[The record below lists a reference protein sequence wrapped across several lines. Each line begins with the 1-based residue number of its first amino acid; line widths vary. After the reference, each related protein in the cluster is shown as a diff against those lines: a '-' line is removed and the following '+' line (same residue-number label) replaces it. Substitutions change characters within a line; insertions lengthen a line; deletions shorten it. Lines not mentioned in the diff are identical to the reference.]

1 MLSFRPFIY
10 VFSAPDKRLIE
21 IPPNIPKRGQKKS
34 MSLVGVE
41 GFIEC
46 ELTPD
51 SLRDSG
57 ISMSENSN
65 LNNLNHACYEDFDLK
80 GHQQEMNIS
89 TSPYEDTEREE
100 NPPPIPPKSCLGAS
114 NSLELSGSL
123 ERKRDVEGEKVERSP
138 S

>member
-1 MLSFRPFIY
+1 
-10 VFSAPDKRLIE
+10 
-21 IPPNIPKRGQKKS
+21 

-41 GFIEC
+41 GFMEC

-100 NPPPIPPKSCLGAS
+100 NPPPIPPKSSLGAS
-114 NSLELSGSL
+114 SSLELTGSL